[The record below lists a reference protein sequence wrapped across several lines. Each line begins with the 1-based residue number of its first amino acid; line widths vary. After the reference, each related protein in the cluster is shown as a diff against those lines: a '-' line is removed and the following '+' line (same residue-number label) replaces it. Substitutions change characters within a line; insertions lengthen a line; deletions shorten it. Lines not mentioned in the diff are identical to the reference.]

1 MCDFSHPLIVVPV
14 FLNSYV
20 LLKVST
26 IPCVYDDPWSSL
38 LQALQDLQY
47 LAFGCVFSLGRPP
60 QFHQMIGLRKR
71 DVIFNYLLFDNHF
84 YLLLAGF
91 VHRALFHEESLK
103 QVPHPKLVGK
113 IL

>member
-38 LQALQDLQY
+38 LQALQDLQH
-47 LAFGCVFSLGRPP
+47 LAFGCVFSIGRPP
-60 QFHQMIGLRKR
+60 KLHQMIGLRKG
-71 DVIFNYLLFDNHF
+71 DVQLFDVSCV
-84 YLLLAGF
+84 YLFLAGF
-91 VHRALFHEESLK
+91 VRRALFHEEPLK
-103 QVPHPKLVGK
+103 QVSHPKLVGET
-113 IL
+113 L